1 MSANTRVF
9 VARLTGLSVFDPLG
23 DQVGRVRDV
32 VVMFSVN
39 RPSRASSASSSRCPA
54 ADASSC
60 P

>member
-1 MSANTRVF
+1 MSASTRVF

-39 RPSRASSASSSRCPA
+39 RP
-54 ADASSC
+54 
-60 P
+60 